1 MEIISK
7 NNEIEDYVKE
17 IREKHFVN
25 SGSLVTTKLEDA
37 ISLKDFE
44 KAYEEGYSVIIR
56 FHAIHEN
63 QLTTT
68 LDGFKVVCPLSE
80 YKGNTRW
87 ALEKSNEAIITNIDM
102 EKNVVTVSC
111 IAATQKIKERR
122 KTITEK
128 LDEKIESQIN
138 KGEKAIYPVKIFKI
152 VDNDKSKLCIG
163 SVAGTGV
170 TCLIY
175 ARDFA
180 PNYVESLLDFVKVG
194 DWFDVEMISRRERK
208 DQKHY
213 WNGSRISIAE
223 NPWTQENIDNKFKKG
238 DLLIVKCISHGKGG
252 TWWWGTCVDVPGI
265 QLFCDYSKKF
275 SIEIGMFYKCYVKEA
290 NATEK
295 RFKVAPI
302 SKIEMKSVGIK
313 NATIAF
319 TKD

>member
-1 MEIISK
+1 MEIVNK

-17 IREKHFVN
+17 IREKYYVD
-25 SGSLVTTKLEDA
+25 SGSLVTAKLEDV
-37 ISLKDFE
+37 ISLSDFE
-44 KAYEEGYSVIIR
+44 KAYKEGYSVIIR

-87 ALEKSNEAIITNIDM
+87 ALEKNNESIITSIDKENNI
-102 EKNVVTVSC
+102 VTVSC

-122 KTITEK
+122 KSITEK
-128 LDEKIESQIN
+128 LDGEIENKIN
-138 KGEKAIYPVKIFKI
+138 RGEKAIYPVRIKKIFNK
-152 VDNDKSKLCIG
+152 NNSNFCIG

-180 PNYVESLLDFVKVG
+180 PNYVEDLSECVKVG
-194 DWFDVEMISRRERK
+194 DWFDVEMISRRKRQ
-208 DQKHY
+208 DQKYY

-223 NPWTQENIDNKFKKG
+223 DPWTQENIDNKFKQG
-238 DLLIVKCISHGKGG
+238 DLLIVKCISHGQGG
-252 TWWWGTCVDVPGI
+252 TWWWGMCVDVPGI

-275 SIEIGMFYKCYVKEA
+275 PVEIGMFYK
-290 NATEK
+290 
-295 RFKVAPI
+295 
-302 SKIEMKSVGIK
+302 
-313 NATIAF
+313 
-319 TKD
+319 